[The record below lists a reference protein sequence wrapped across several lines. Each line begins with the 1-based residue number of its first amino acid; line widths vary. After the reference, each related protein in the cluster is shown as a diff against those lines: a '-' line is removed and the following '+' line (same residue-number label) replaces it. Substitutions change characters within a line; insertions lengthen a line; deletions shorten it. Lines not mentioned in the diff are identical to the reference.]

1 MNRSFTK
8 YYCLFI
14 IFIAMGEVFCES
26 LNVGEKA
33 PSISLIRLENKEY
46 FKSLELI
53 GEKNLVLCFFSS
65 WDKSFINTLPELI
78 EISNDFHEHSE
89 FILVSVR
96 EKKPLIKDFVSKKN
110 ISLQVAMDKFGK
122 TFKKFGG
129 NKTPLIIVINKRG
142 FITYKLETFNA
153 GYEIELVEHLKLKL
167 D

>member
-1 MNRSFTK
+1 MTD
-8 YYCLFI
+8 CQ
-14 IFIAMGEVFCES
+14 IFYVYTG
-26 LNVGEKA
+26 
-33 PSISLIRLENKEY
+33 Y
-46 FKSLELI
+46 
-53 GEKNLVLCFFSS
+53 
-65 WDKSFINTLPELI
+65 
-78 EISNDFHEHSE
+78 HEHSE

-110 ISLQVAMDKFGK
+110 ISLQVVMDKFGK

-129 NKTPLIIVINKRG
+129 NKTPLMIVINKRG